1 VKTVGVARTP
11 DPGVPN
17 RLDGDDDRRRPGT
30 VPPAWTSS
38 PAGVVSF
45 YLPDQRSLNGRDP
58 ESLDCNRDWHVFGT
72 GVYVWVLQT
81 FVQLHHAGAPVRI
94 TASAP
99 ASGIVVTHSDYVER
113 LLAEAPSAGN
123 LTIVSARADR
133 PPQIYADIEI
143 VQNQSSVR
151 DFQIFIPSWL
161 QPGLIARHSDR
172 GTRVENIAYVG
183 AQKQLHADLAGD
195 DWIAALARRGLAW
208 DPRTVAYGG
217 NDRLYSAHRWNDY
230 SAIDVIVA
238 LRPTVTWGESSKPAA
253 KLINAWAAGVPAILS
268 PELPYRELS
277 RSPLDY
283 LEART
288 GVEALAALDR
298 LRSDPS
304 LYRAMVEHG
313 FERAREFQTGCL
325 LDRWADA
332 LWRTVPMRTRGG
344 AYRLAAR
351 FRGYRAYGRRMRRP
365 RA

>member
-1 VKTVGVARTP
+1 MKTVGVARTP

-81 FVQLHHAGAPVRI
+81 FVRLHHAGAPVRI

-113 LLAEAPSAGN
+113 LLADAPSAGN

-133 PPQIYADIEI
+133 RPQIYADIEI

-161 QPGLIARHSDR
+161 QPGLIARPPPEVEVR
-172 GTRVENIAYVG
+172 PVPAPTRVA
-183 AQKQLHADLAGD
+183 
-195 DWIAALARRGLAW
+195 
-208 DPRTVAYGG
+208 
-217 NDRLYSAHRWNDY
+217 
-230 SAIDVIVA
+230 
-238 LRPTVTWGESSKPAA
+238 
-253 KLINAWAAGVPAILS
+253 
-268 PELPYRELS
+268 
-277 RSPLDY
+277 
-283 LEART
+283 
-288 GVEALAALDR
+288 
-298 LRSDPS
+298 
-304 LYRAMVEHG
+304 
-313 FERAREFQTGCL
+313 
-325 LDRWADA
+325 
-332 LWRTVPMRTRGG
+332 
-344 AYRLAAR
+344 
-351 FRGYRAYGRRMRRP
+351 
-365 RA
+365 